1 MTRIGRRNT
10 DKKECNPNRSVSFLF
25 KIGIKMD
32 GEVGRC
38 LKTEDIL
45 APSLTARTNLATLQL
60 YIKYKSANPS
70 QILWITF
77 NLQFRQFVFWFLRIS
92 VYPFDQ
98 YHPRCHILSI
108 CLHQH
113 NWLFSYRKTFIE
125 FRPQTKKKEVSSA
138 NYLPLIYNRI
148 NLFTPWLSG
157 YPW

>member
-10 DKKECNPNRSVSFLF
+10 DKKEWNPSRSVSFLF

-38 LKTEDIL
+38 RKTEDIL

-60 YIKYKSANPS
+60 HIKYKSANPS

-77 NLQFRQFVFWFLRIS
+77 NHLNQFNLQFRQFIFWFLRIS

-98 YHPRCHILSI
+98 YHRRCHILSI

-113 NWLFSYRKTFIE
+113 N
-125 FRPQTKKKEVSSA
+125 
-138 NYLPLIYNRI
+138 
-148 NLFTPWLSG
+148 
-157 YPW
+157 